1 MMTNNDG
8 KNLPPSLLVT
18 KGVNKFGSLLFKDLE
33 KSKNLVFS
41 PFSLST
47 ALAMLTPGAKEKTLA
62 QVVPSS
68 FQEFYEPKFESIHP
82 SMLAW
87 NWNTSTV
94 VSRLKKHFHCP
105 LMRTPWQ
112 DTGLFN
118 ISKTKHQTHQHI
130 TLKEK
135 EGSIRECS
143 RCFLPTFQSQEFT
156 LSTANRIFLKKG
168 FKPKKRYIIHF
179 ICQL

>member
-1 MMTNNDG
+1 MVHFDKTFLSLIFHSSPIHAAEDCPKISESQVKDMMTNNDG

-62 QVVPSS
+62 QVVPYS

-82 SMLAW
+82 SMLA
-87 NWNTSTV
+87 
-94 VSRLKKHFHCP
+94 
-105 LMRTPWQ
+105 
-112 DTGLFN
+112 
-118 ISKTKHQTHQHI
+118 
-130 TLKEK
+130 
-135 EGSIRECS
+135 
-143 RCFLPTFQSQEFT
+143 
-156 LSTANRIFLKKG
+156 
-168 FKPKKRYIIHF
+168 
-179 ICQL
+179 